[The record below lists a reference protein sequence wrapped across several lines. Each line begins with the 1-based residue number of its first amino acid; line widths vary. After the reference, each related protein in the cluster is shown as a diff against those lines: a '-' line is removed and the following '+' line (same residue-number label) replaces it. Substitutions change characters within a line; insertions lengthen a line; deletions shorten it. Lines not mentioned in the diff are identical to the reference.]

1 MEIILKLNRWANAHT
16 NYGIDALRVALG
28 LFLAYK
34 GIAFF
39 NSEYLD
45 NIAGSEGIYFLL
57 THYISMAHLAGGI
70 LIALGLIT
78 RLSALVQ
85 IPILAGAVIMNFT
98 GNMNV
103 SNLAQAGVA
112 LILCIFFMI
121 YGSGKHSV
129 DYKLKMHK

>member
-78 RLSALVQ
+78 RLSALLQ

-98 GNMNV
+98 GTMNV
-103 SNLAQAGVA
+103 SNLAQAGIA
-112 LILCIFFMI
+112 LILCIFFLF

-129 DYKLKMHK
+129 DYKLKMHR